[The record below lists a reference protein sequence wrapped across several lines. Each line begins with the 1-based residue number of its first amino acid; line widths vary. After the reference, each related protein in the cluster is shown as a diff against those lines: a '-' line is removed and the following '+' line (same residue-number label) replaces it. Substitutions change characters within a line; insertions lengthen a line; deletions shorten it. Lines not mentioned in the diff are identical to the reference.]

1 MKDIGNLKKNTNI
14 RLCKGIYNES
24 PEIAIKDAQEINNN
38 YIKLLNYAF
47 DRNIFVGIA
56 SHDEELIKRC
66 IELIKNRNISNN
78 SFEFQYLYGVPMNKM
93 LKIYQS
99 NNFAVRAYVP
109 YGANWYD
116 YSVRRIKENP
126 KIASYVLKNI
136 FK

>member
-1 MKDIGNLKKNTNI
+1 MIWLTLKK
-14 RLCKGIYNES
+14 
-24 PEIAIKDAQEINNN
+24 NN

-56 SHDEELIKRC
+56 SHDEELITRC

-93 LKIYQS
+93 LEIYQS
-99 NNFAVRAYVP
+99 NNFTVRAYVP